1 MTTIALKKDII
12 NKISKIKDKKT
23 LESIQEIINKDN
35 VLDKNGALILTSEM
49 KQIIQLSKDKYEKG
63 EYKNHENLM
72 QDLDLIKSKNVYFG
86 FF

>member
-63 EYKNHENLM
+63 EYKNHVNLM
-72 QDLDLIKSKNVYFG
+72 QDLEIWRKEKM
-86 FF
+86 